1 MDVRDR
7 VAAGLLLDGGLA
19 TELERAGAELGDE
32 LWSARVL
39 LEEPARIRAAH
50 AAFFRAGADVA
61 ITASYQVSY
70 DGFGRAGLDRAETA
84 RLLTWSVR
92 LAREAAEEAGGDR
105 LVAASVGPYGASLAD
120 GSEYV
125 GDYGLTATELAAWHR
140 PRLEVLLAAGADL
153 LAVETIPSIVEAE
166 AIVALLGQVPEAR
179 AWVAFSCRDGAR
191 ISDGTAFADA
201 AALAAS
207 IPQVVAVGV
216 NCTPPAF
223 VPSLLASA
231 TGTGAPLLAYPN
243 VGSTWDATA
252 RAWRV
257 EGPRPDLAAAS
268 VDWRAAG
275 ATLVGGCCGVTPD
288 DIAAIAAVGPG

>member
-19 TELERAGAELGDE
+19 TELERAGADLGDE

-50 AAFFRAGADVA
+50 TAFFHAGADVA

-92 LAREAAEEAGGDR
+92 LARDAAGEVGGDR

-125 GDYGLTATELAAWHR
+125 GDYGLTAAELAAWHR
-140 PRLEVLLAAGADL
+140 PRLEVLVAAGADL

-191 ISDGTAFADA
+191 ISDGTALADA

-231 TGTGAPLLAYPN
+231 AGTGAALLAYPN

-252 RAWRV
+252 RAWRA

-268 VDWRAAG
+268 VSWRAAG

-288 DIAAIAAVGPG
+288 DIAAIAAVGSR